1 MKSKRCLSFICIKA
15 HYMWEVFSNQLCIFA
30 LLSNMLI
37 LQALQFDPTLKA
49 EIQFDLKQFERAK
62 KEKLAGN
69 KIHQLLVSK
78 LCLFT

>member
-1 MKSKRCLSFICIKA
+1 
-15 HYMWEVFSNQLCIFA
+15 
-30 LLSNMLI
+30 MLI

-69 KIHQLLVSK
+69 KIHQFLVSK
-78 LCLFT
+78 SCLFT